1 MWDIFFVGELIF
13 FSPQNTSSQSSSI
26 SACVRKD
33 RVKKRSSSGV
43 VFNFV
48 DLRSRILSLD
58 GAVSTKNCESDFCQL
73 VIAHERSAK
82 VGICKTAPA
91 KNGSIFL

>member
-1 MWDIFFVGELIF
+1 MQKE
-13 FSPQNTSSQSSSI
+13 SER
-26 SACVRKD
+26 A
-33 RVKKRSSSGV
+33 KRRSGSGV

-82 VGICKTAPA
+82 VWIYKTAPA

>member
-1 MWDIFFVGELIF
+1 M
-13 FSPQNTSSQSSSI
+13 
-26 SACVRKD
+26 
-33 RVKKRSSSGV
+33 

-82 VGICKTAPA
+82 VGLCKTAPA
-91 KNGSIFL
+91 KNGSILLYLRYEQATSNKQNMAPATLQVYSYMVNIVDNSN

>member
-1 MWDIFFVGELIF
+1 MSKQHRENGFLSCPHQGREGL
-13 FSPQNTSSQSSSI
+13 SSSV
-26 SACVRKD
+26 SDVVEKD
-33 RVKKRSSSGV
+33 RAKRRSSSGV

-73 VIAHERSAK
+73 VIAHKRSAK
-82 VGICKTAPA
+82 VGLCKTAPA
-91 KNGSIFL
+91 KHGSIFL

>member
-1 MWDIFFVGELIF
+1 M
-13 FSPQNTSSQSSSI
+13 
-26 SACVRKD
+26 
-33 RVKKRSSSGV
+33 

-82 VGICKTAPA
+82 VGLCKTAPA
-91 KNGSIFL
+91 KDGSICFYLRYEQQATSKIWSLYSFEGFLLYIKDIVKITKVTKY